1 VTRADR
7 PLLTAVLVRSPLRLD
22 ALLEEIAADLDS
34 EGALLMTVA
43 PGGSVLEVAACWPAV
58 SAQAEASLRLPVGY
72 GVIGRV
78 AANGQAAMLDRDS
91 PRDPV
96 HRAVLGLSDGEAVAR
111 LCLPLT
117 APPGAVN
124 GVLGLHRSPT
134 RAFDDDALANGTV
147 LAAALGLRLA
157 VERLGAQAQA
167 STSQRDEL
175 IAQAISAQ
183 EAERRRIAGDLH
195 DGVTQALVSLDYH
208 LSAASTYLAADS
220 SAQAAAEIAS
230 ARRLS
235 GLAYEETRAAIS
247 GLHSLILD
255 DLGLV
260 AALESLAQTVT
271 SSSEVLVS
279 FHCEPGRGLDELPDH
294 AAAALYRIAQEALN
308 NAAKHADAR
317 RAIVS
322 LRRVGTAVVLAVSD
336 DGVGFDAQKV
346 RSRSLSKG
354 DAEHYGLSSI
364 AERCAL
370 IGAALRIDSVEGRG
384 TAVIVELEVGPA
396 QAATAG

>member
-1 VTRADR
+1 MDEWG
-7 PLLTAVLVRSPLRLD
+7 RLD
-22 ALLEEIAADLDS
+22 AVVANAAILRDKPFD
-34 EGALLMTVA
+34 EMTV
-43 PGGSVLEVAACWPAV
+43 E
-58 SAQAEASLRLPVGY
+58 
-72 GVIGRV
+72 
-78 AANGQAAMLDRDS
+78 D
-91 PRDPV
+91 
-96 HRAVLGLSDGEAVAR
+96 
-111 LCLPLT
+111 
-117 APPGAVN
+117 
-124 GVLGLHRSPT
+124 
-134 RAFDDDALANGTV
+134 FDDVIDVN
-147 LAAALGLRLA
+147 LRGVMRVFHPAYKAMKRDGGGRLVA
-157 VERLGAQAQA
+157 VTSSSGMLGAQAQA

-208 LSAASTYLAADS
+208 LSAASTYLAAEA

-230 ARRLS
+230 ARSLS

-260 AALESLAQTVT
+260 AALESLAQTVS

-279 FHCEPGRGLDELPDH
+279 FHCESGRGLDELPDH

-317 RAIVS
+317 RAVLS

-384 TAVIVELEVGPA
+384 TAVIVELEVGLA
-396 QAATAG
+396 QAAPTR

>member
-1 VTRADR
+1 VTPAGWQ
-7 PLLTAVLVRSPLRLD
+7 LLSAVLVRNAVQLD
-22 ALLEEIAADLDS
+22 HVLEELTSTLDS
-34 EGALLMTVA
+34 DGALLTTVL
-43 PGGSVLEVAACWPAV
+43 PGGSVLQVTACWPAV
-58 SAQAEASLRLPVGY
+58 SAHAAASLRIPVGY

-78 AANGQAAMLDRDS
+78 AAHGQVAVLDQDS

-96 HRAVLGLSDGEAVAR
+96 HREVLGLSDGESVAR

-117 APPGAVN
+117 GTQGEVI
-124 GVLGLHRSPT
+124 GVLSLHRSPARPFGEPDQT
-134 RAFDDDALANGTV
+134 MGAV
-147 LAAALGLRLA
+147 LAAALGLRIA
-157 VERLGAQAQA
+157 ADALGAQARA
-167 STSQRDEL
+167 STTQRDEL

-183 EAERRRIAGDLH
+183 ETERRRIAGDLH

-208 LSAASTYLAADS
+208 LSAASAYLDAGLPSEAAG
-220 SAQAAAEIAS
+220 EIGS

-235 GLAYEETRAAIS
+235 GLAYDETRAAIS

-271 SSSEVLVS
+271 TSSGVLVS
-279 FHCEPGRGLDELPDH
+279 FRCEPDRSLDELPDH

-308 NAAKHADAR
+308 NAAKHAEASLAVVTLR
-317 RAIVS
+317 RA
-322 LRRVGTAVVLAVSD
+322 GDAVVLAVSD

-346 RSRSLSKG
+346 RARSLSKG

-384 TAVIVELEVGPA
+384 TAVIVELEV
-396 QAATAG
+396 